1 MAPPRGRPVEYPIK
15 KLVALNQ
22 VIIDAVEAFR
32 EDQPEDM
39 NQSEAIRR
47 ILKDWLTG
55 HGYLPA
61 DAD

>member
-1 MAPPRGRPVEYPIK
+1 MSPSRGRPVEYPIK

-22 VIIDAVEAFR
+22 PIIDAVEAFR
-32 EDQPEDM
+32 DDQSEDM

-55 HGYLPA
+55 KGYLPA